1 MRRRLWG
8 TLSAFLLVLA
18 ALPASAQTS
27 AIVLGIRSVEGDE
40 DLARNL
46 TGALRHAASQ
56 MPGWTI
62 SDADVTLSQM
72 SMVHGCDE
80 PDAACMAE
88 IANEL
93 GQGRIVYG
101 TVRRTGAGSSYD
113 FALTLYYFNA
123 ETGQIEGSLTD
134 TIPRAQ
140 TDIDPLRPRA
150 ARYLAR
156 FTDQTQYGSVRVAT
170 NVPGA
175 IVRLDGREVGT
186 TDGSGIILVDEV
198 AEGQR
203 DLEISADGHDTFR
216 GSVRIVA
223 DDQSEVRANLIAT
236 SRMNLRWLPGAGV
249 AVVGV
254 ALVVLGGLGTSSA
267 MGQRQERADLEAQ
280 LMGGPVAPT
289 EPGLTPLQRM
299 LLLAQTDQEI
309 CRDGTFDV
317 EGGDDVCSARSRN
330 TRRQWIGYGLGA
342 AMVVGGVAWAV
353 LSLGGDDDEPETALR
368 NIRLSPLAGRTEAG
382 MSFGFDF

>member
-8 TLSAFLLVLA
+8 TLSALVLA
-18 ALPASAQTS
+18 LTTLPVAAQTS

-40 DLARNL
+40 ELARNL

-56 MPGWTI
+56 VPGWAV
-62 SDADVTLSQM
+62 SQADVTLAQM

-101 TVRRTGAGSSYD
+101 TVRRTGAGASYD
-113 FALTLYYFNA
+113 FALTLYFFNS
-123 ETGQIEGSLTD
+123 ESGQIEGSLTD
-134 TIPRAQ
+134 TIPRGQ

-156 FTDQTQYGSVRVAT
+156 FTDQTQYGSVRIAT

-175 IVRLDGREVGT
+175 LVLLDGREVGR
-186 TDGSGIILVDEV
+186 TDEAGVILVDEV

-236 SRMNLRWLPGAGV
+236 SRTNLRWLPGVGV
-249 AVVGV
+249 AAVGA
-254 ALVVLGGLGTSSA
+254 ALVVLGGIGTSGA
-267 MGQRQERADLEAQ
+267 MGQRQERADLEAR
-280 LMGGPVAPT
+280 LAGGPVSPT

-299 LLLAQTDQEI
+299 LLLAQTDQRI
-309 CRDGTFDV
+309 CGDGTFGV
-317 EGGDDVCSARSRN
+317 EGGEDACDARSRN

-342 AMVVGGVAWAV
+342 AMIVGGVAWAI
-353 LSLGGDDDEPETALR
+353 LSLGGDDDEPASALR
-368 NIRLSPLAGRTEAG
+368 NIRLTPLAGRTEAG